1 LIFHSSD
8 LSCFFNAGMDTG
20 YILIGT
26 VLSGIDFPAPPP
38 DSTLGILQ
46 MPAGIGLWLI
56 RK

>member
-1 LIFHSSD
+1 
-8 LSCFFNAGMDTG
+8 MDTG